1 MPLQALLKSKTVLQR
16 RVQHLLQ
23 VRESLRPG
31 GTPERAQATAASTE
45 QRRAL
50 QETLQHEVA
59 AAFPD
64 RARAEEQL
72 HRVLGL
78 RDNTIFKGLASLGNA
93 ASMAVAAQT
102 AKDVVQR
109 IGSKVC
115 AQMPLLGVSERM
127 IVAA

>member
-23 VRESLRPG
+23 VRESLRLR

-72 HRVLGL
+72 HRVLSL
-78 RDNTIFKGLASLGNA
+78 RDNNIFRGLASLGSA

-115 AQMPLLGVSERM
+115 A
-127 IVAA
+127 

>member
-23 VRESLRPG
+23 VRESLRPR

-59 AAFPD
+59 AAFPE
-64 RARAEEQL
+64 RARAEVQL

-78 RDNTIFKGLASLGNA
+78 RDNNIFKGLASLGSA
-93 ASMAVAAQT
+93 ASMAVAAHT
-102 AKDVVQR
+102 AQDVVQR

-115 AQMPLLGVSERM
+115 A
-127 IVAA
+127 